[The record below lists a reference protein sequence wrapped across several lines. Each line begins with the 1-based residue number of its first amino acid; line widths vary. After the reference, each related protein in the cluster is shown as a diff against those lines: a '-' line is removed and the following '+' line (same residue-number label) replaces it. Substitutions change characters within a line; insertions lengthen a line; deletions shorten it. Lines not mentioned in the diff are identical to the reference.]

1 MENKAFV
8 GSWITTEEFANKK
21 PFNVFFRQLDC
32 PEYPENMPQNK
43 HILFRKRFFATKF
56 SVAIL
61 RISADD
67 YYKLYV
73 NGKFVAQ
80 GVAPCY
86 AFKQYYNEIDLTEY
100 LNEGENLI
108 AVHTYYY
115 GVPNRVCV
123 SGDLMH
129 GLIFDLFID
138 DKLVLSTDETFKCA
152 EHDGYVGTLSNK
164 HKTQFMETYDGRSP
178 YIGFEQSSY
187 NDENWKFAKLKKYCD
202 YALVKQPTETLDV
215 YEIQPK
221 IVQKN
226 GNTIFVDIGREIVGN
241 LVLTAKGK
249 RGDVVIMCYG
259 EELNAD
265 GSVMYN
271 LRCGCNY
278 EEKWILSGGENDK
291 LDFWDY
297 KGFRY
302 AEIIMPNGAEILS
315 LEAEVRHYPYKEKR
329 TYEGNDEKERAVFTL
344 CRDTIKY
351 GVQECFID
359 CPTREKGQYF
369 MDGVY
374 IGLSQAALTDDT
386 AMLRKMIDNAFGS
399 SIIDKCLVADGPN
412 AFMQEIAEA
421 PFLVVCACYAE
432 YAFSNDKTELA
443 ENYCRASELLKEIKR
458 RYAREDGLITVYD
471 KWNVVDWP
479 AESRDGYDC
488 DLSQGRKVF
497 ETHNVINGYYLE
509 ALSCLNA
516 MAKELNEPVDE
527 ECERV
532 KKSYIA
538 AFYDEE
544 RGLFKDRETSEH
556 CSLMANAIALL
567 VVKTVSERTKNNI
580 IKLIEEKGFATC
592 NIFTSPIVLLALEK
606 LGKHDL
612 VKKLIVDKTNWL
624 NMINEGG
631 TTTFEAFSK
640 FKKANA
646 SLFHP
651 VFAFPVLFLTGLN
664 FNKYFD
670 KDLIK

>member
-1 MENKAFV
+1 MENEAFV
-8 GSWITTEEFANKK
+8 GKWITTEEFADKK
-21 PFNVFFRQLDC
+21 PYNVFFRQLEC

-61 RISADD
+61 KISADD
-67 YYKLYV
+67 YYKLFV

-129 GLIFDLFID
+129 GLIFDLFLD
-138 DKLVLSTDETFKCA
+138 GKLVLSTDETFKCA

-164 HKTQFMETYDGRSP
+164 HKTQFMETYDGRSRFV
-178 YIGFEQSSY
+178 GFEKLSFDDEKWFYAKPRKFCEY
-187 NDENWKFAKLKKYCD
+187 N
-202 YALVKQPTETLDV
+202 LVKQPTETLDV

-221 IVQKN
+221 IVQKK
-226 GNTIFVDIGREIVGN
+226 GNAVFVDIGREIVGN

-249 RGDVVIMCYG
+249 RGDVVIMRYG
-259 EELNAD
+259 EELNGD
-265 GSVMYN
+265 GSVRFN
-271 LRCGCNY
+271 LRCKCLY
-278 EEKWILSGGENDK
+278 EEKWVLSGGDNDK

-302 AEIIMPNGAEILS
+302 AEIIMPSGAEILS
-315 LEAEVRHYPYKEKR
+315 LVVSVRHYPYKEVR
-329 TYEGNDEKERAVFTL
+329 SYVGTDEIERAVFNL
-344 CRDTIKY
+344 CRDTVKY

-374 IGLSQAALTDDT
+374 IGLSQAALTNDT
-386 AMLRKMIDNAFGS
+386 AMLRKMIDNAFDS
-399 SIIDKCLVADGPN
+399 SIIDKCLVAGGPN

-421 PFLVVCACYAE
+421 PFLVICACYAE

-443 ENYCRASELLKEIKR
+443 VNYRRASEVLKEVKH

-471 KWNVVDWP
+471 KWNLVDWP

-488 DLSQGRKVF
+488 DLTQGKECFV
-497 ETHNVINGYYLE
+497 THNAINGYYLE

-516 MAKELNEPVDE
+516 MAKTLGYPLNKEY
-527 ECERV
+527 ERV
-532 KKSYIA
+532 KKSYIT
-538 AFYDEE
+538 AFYDKK
-544 RGLFKDRETSEH
+544 RALFTDREESTH
-556 CSLMANAIALL
+556 CSLMSNAISLL
-567 VVKTVSERTKNNI
+567 AVDKIDDSAKDNIVKM
-580 IKLIEEKGFATC
+580 IEEKGFLTC

-606 LGKHDL
+606 LGKRDL
-612 VKKLIVDKTNWL
+612 VKKLITDKNNWL

-640 FKKANA
+640 FKKSNA